1 MNCAWDSFARRRGRP
16 DEGLVL
22 VGTEIGRPLLLQML
36 GFPIHPAKLSK
47 PTDRENI
54 ALD

>member
-1 MNCAWDSFARRRGRP
+1 MNCAWASFARRRGRP

-36 GFPIHPAKLSK
+36 GFPIYPAKLSK
-47 PTDRENI
+47 PTGCKNI
-54 ALD
+54 DWD